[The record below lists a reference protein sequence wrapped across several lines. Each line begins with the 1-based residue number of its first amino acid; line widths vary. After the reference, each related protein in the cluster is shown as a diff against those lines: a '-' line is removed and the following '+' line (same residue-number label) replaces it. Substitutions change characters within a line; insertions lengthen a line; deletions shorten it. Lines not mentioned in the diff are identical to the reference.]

1 MFADYVITNEKLK
14 FYAGVGIGKGT
25 IEDKNSSASRRSG
38 DSIGFKLGLDYSI
51 SKEFQLGFGFL
62 QSNFKFKIDNSYSN
76 EFTTVIDE
84 NNYSITVSSYFLN
97 LTTHF

>member
-1 MFADYVITNEKLK
+1 MRELVLEKEQLK
-14 FYAGVGIGKGT
+14 TQTVLLQ
-25 IEDKNSSASRRSG
+25 ESG

-84 NNYSITVSSYFLN
+84 NNISITVSSYFLN